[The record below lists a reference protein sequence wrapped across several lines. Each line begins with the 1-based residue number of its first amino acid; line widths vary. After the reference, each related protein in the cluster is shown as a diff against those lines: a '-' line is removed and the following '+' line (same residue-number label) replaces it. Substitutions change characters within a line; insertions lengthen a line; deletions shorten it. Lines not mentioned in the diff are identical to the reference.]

1 MVIEIDAVDGL
12 AESAV
17 GLDSVGCDG
26 TAVVVGNEGRVAGRV
41 DGDVSGPGSAGG
53 YLAGLLERAGLRI
66 DHEGGGGG
74 GGIVDGIDGVEAA
87 TPLADGSDGEKGGP
101 GGGGGKDG
109 CGQFASGRVKV
120 RLIDAFADVLR
131 GIGANVNSKRGG
143 RRDRLLLPERPR
155 DKGLCLGVR

>member
-1 MVIEIDAVDGL
+1 VVGAEIADEKEAVIRREGGAVGVGGTLASRVGTECAELLMIIEVDAVDGL

-41 DGDVSGPGSAGG
+41 DGDVSGTSSGGG

-101 GGGGGKDG
+101 GGGGG
-109 CGQFASGRVKV
+109 
-120 RLIDAFADVLR
+120 
-131 GIGANVNSKRGG
+131 
-143 RRDRLLLPERPR
+143 
-155 DKGLCLGVR
+155 